1 MNKIYSSLSL
11 ILLLLTLGSCDSM
24 FDNEIPPHDLVGDNA
39 ITSES
44 SAKVALNGVYSYLEG
59 WGTWSAY
66 YICDNEFRT
75 GLLDPTAFYRS
86 KTEGE
91 QLPRLQVL
99 DDNSD
104 AENPWKSGYK
114 IVNSANNFIYYT
126 DRLPESAFGP
136 NRKTEMLAEARFL
149 RGFFV
154 TEIRIFLG
162 SRQPVRDDYTPG
174 TFFAFQQ
181 QSGKSYSQ
189 RIL

>member
-136 NRKTEMLAEARFL
+136 NRRKCWPK
-149 RGFFV
+149 
-154 TEIRIFLG
+154 
-162 SRQPVRDDYTPG
+162 PV
-174 TFFAFQQ
+174 
-181 QSGKSYSQ
+181 S
-189 RIL
+189 

>member
-39 ITSES
+39 ITNES

-114 IVNSANNFIYYT
+114 IVNSANNFIYY
-126 DRLPESAFGP
+126 PEGLCAC
-136 NRKTEMLAEARFL
+136 
-149 RGFFV
+149 FFV

>member
-39 ITSES
+39 ITNES

-91 QLPRLQVL
+91 QLPRSEERRVGK
-99 DDNSD
+99 
-104 AENPWKSGYK
+104 EC
-114 IVNSANNFIYYT
+114 
-126 DRLPESAFGP
+126 R
-136 NRKTEMLAEARFL
+136 
-149 RGFFV
+149 
-154 TEIRIFLG
+154 
-162 SRQPVRDDYTPG
+162 SRWSPYH
-174 TFFAFQQ
+174 
-181 QSGKSYSQ
+181 
-189 RIL
+189 

>member
-39 ITSES
+39 ITNES

-126 DRLPESAFGP
+126 DRLPEDGNVGRSPFPEG
-136 NRKTEMLAEARFL
+136 L
-149 RGFFV
+149 RACFFV